1 MQITGSNKFVMR
13 VVCCLW
19 CWRAVLSCCAVV
31 VGFVFWCVLVVLEC
45 LWYFGFW
52 CFGIVLCCVKLYCVL
67 LYCATG
73 LWCGVLCWC
82 VFVLVFWS
90 FVCLCLFVVL
100 VLLFSLYLL

>member
-1 MQITGSNKFVMR
+1 M
-13 VVCCLW
+13 
-19 CWRAVLSCCAVV
+19 
-31 VGFVFWCVLVVLEC
+31 FWCVFGVFLVC
-45 LWYFGFW
+45 FGVFWSVSGILGFGVW
-52 CFGIVLCCVKLYCVL
+52 CFSIVLCCVKLYCVL

-100 VLLFSLYLL
+100 ALLFSLYLL